1 MLVKIKTRIKR
12 IAMVLVVREGKKKV
26 RTLVKF
32 QLNILKYNINLM
44 QIIVSQLNVNYLVKF

>member
-32 QLNILKYNINLM
+32 QLNILKYNLNLM
-44 QIIVSQLNVNYLVKF
+44 QIIVCQLNVNYLVKF